1 MSELRSARMASLV
14 AISSVPILIVCGAH
28 DLLSPARV
36 VRRLDRPGGAVVLPR
51 CGHCP
56 QIERPQALLAEV
68 LPFLRQVRAA
78 HPNPMELARPC

>member
-1 MSELRSARMASLV
+1 
-14 AISSVPILIVCGAH
+14 
-28 DLLSPARV
+28 
-36 VRRLDRPGGAVVLPR
+36 VVLPR

-78 HPNPMELARPC
+78 HPDPMELARPC